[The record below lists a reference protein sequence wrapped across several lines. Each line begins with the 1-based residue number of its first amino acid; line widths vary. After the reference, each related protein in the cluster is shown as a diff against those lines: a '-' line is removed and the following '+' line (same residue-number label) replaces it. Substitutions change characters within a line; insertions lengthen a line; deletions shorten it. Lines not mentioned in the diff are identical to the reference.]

1 MPKELPGIC
10 RPEPTDTLWRYLS
23 FEKFAILL
31 STKSLYFAT
40 ANQFKDQDPFEGYVP
55 PLIMKLHEQ
64 HIQRLGKA
72 GSQTI
77 LKLWEAWREWVMCSC
92 WHRGNHESIAMWE
105 RERYSRHN
113 SGIAIKTTMQRL
125 DDSFTREEGIDV
137 HIGKIKY
144 IDHED
149 LDVPPDILNMNTI
162 YTPFFYKR
170 KAFESEKEVRA
181 IIDAS
186 PYIERR
192 FYRVKEGFSLTPEE
206 FDLRTLKR
214 KMRSPKNNEDK
225 GKNLCVNLKTL
236 IDEVI
241 VAPGAPCWITK
252 AIKSIVQDY
261 GFDFE
266 VNPSTLLDKPSEMG
280 KC

>member
-1 MPKELPGIC
+1 MYKELPGIS
-10 RPEPTDTLWRYLS
+10 RPGPTDTLWRYFS

-31 STKSLYFAT
+31 SKKSLYFAT
-40 ANQFKDQDPFEGYVP
+40 ANQFEDPFEGHVP
-55 PLIMKLHEQ
+55 LLIDNLYKQ
-64 HIQRLGKA
+64 HTQRLGEK
-72 GSQTI
+72 GSRAVI
-77 LKLWEAWREWVMCSC
+77 KLWEEWRKWVMCSC
-92 WHRGNHESIAMWE
+92 WYHGDHESMAMWE

-113 SGIAIKTTMQRL
+113 SGIAIKTTMQSL
-125 DDSFTREEGIDV
+125 EDSFIHKDEEDV
-137 HIGKIKY
+137 DVYIGKVKY
-144 IDHED
+144 IDYQN

-214 KMRSPKNNEDK
+214 KMRYPKSNEDK
-225 GKNLCVNLKTL
+225 GKNLCVCLETL
-236 IDEVI
+236 IDGII

-252 AIKSIVQDY
+252 AIKSMVQDY

-266 VNPSTLLDKPSEMG
+266 VNPSTLLDEPSEVR
-280 KC
+280 KH